1 MLSYDMLK
9 DRPRDFLAATRLT
22 LGESSPGLIL
32 PNDSFINDTGGAWV
46 FVVSRDGTSAARRT
60 IRLGR
65 RNNRQVEITSGLEA
79 GERVIVSNYGAFG
92 KVDRLQ
98 IAK

>member
-1 MLSYDMLK
+1 MYSVS
-9 DRPRDFLAATRLT
+9 PGQSAETRLT

-32 PNDSFINDTGGAWV
+32 PNDSFINDTGGTWA
-46 FVVSRDGTSAARRT
+46 FVVARDGASATRRA

-65 RNNRQVEITSGLEA
+65 RNNRQVEIAAGLEA

-92 KVDRLQ
+92 KVERLQ
-98 IAK
+98 IAR

>member
-1 MLSYDMLK
+1 MS
-9 DRPRDFLAATRLT
+9 PGQSAETRLT

-46 FVVSRDGTSAARRT
+46 FVRLARRQLRPSAAT

-65 RNNRQVEITSGLEA
+65 RNNRQVEIAAGLEA

-92 KVDRLQ
+92 KVERLQ